1 MPRALLAALCL
12 AFLAAPPAQAAFA
25 ALSSWGK
32 DEEKP
37 RIELEVEGVEGALL
51 ENVRALSS
59 LQRMATSKE
68 LDAEMVGRL
77 VQRAPGEV
85 ANALK
90 PFGFYG
96 PRFRP
101 SSRRSGTAGTSG

>member
-12 AFLAAPPAQAAFA
+12 ALLAAPPARAAFPSLA
-25 ALSSWGK
+25 AWGK

-37 RIELEVEGVEGALL
+37 RIELEVEGVEGSLL

-59 LQRMATSKE
+59 LQRMATSRE

-85 ANALK
+85 VSALK
-90 PFGFYG
+90 PFGFYE
-96 PRFRP
+96 PRVATELTEVE
-101 SSRRSGTAGTSG
+101 G